1 MLKKILA
8 QISIILIIFSFNSI
22 LAAEKCSPDLE
33 MNKGNTSLNS
43 EIDSSEKG
51 EIFVFFDQ
59 STTMKGFTVDQPGQ
73 ENLYVNIV
81 DDIQQIA
88 ENIGSDIIY
97 QNFGN
102 EIIPMQ
108 DRDVAKVKTPKF
120 YDCSGSSVACNN
132 QSSTIQE
139 IFKIAEEL
147 PEATHI
153 VVTHLS
159 LQDRQ
164 LVGSESKQIRNPLT
178 SILKK
183 GKSIGI
189 IGVMNSYNGT
199 IDSIPQKN
207 GEYIKYLD
215 AESRPFYILV
225 IGNQKNINR
234 IKADIVE
241 NHFSSN
247 QENFKYALITSS
259 PILQNLNVN
268 KLIEETNMPAKLS
281 REDEFNFSYI
291 DDYLPIY
298 RFTGDKNTELKFKI
312 NNDDIIVKGSTG
324 VSNFS
329 ITEKVWTTNK
339 IKCKDIKSWNE
350 ANFGELSTITQNK
363 DELVIDLFTKKPLK
377 KLFRGIR
384 YFYKVDVYAEKPG
397 DSSEKE
403 FSNWS
408 VNSSEIDDF
417 TQTNPVTFKT
427 LNLEKFVSIL
437 NAVSGDTFKK
447 TLIAS
452 FAVNFNLE
460 K

>member
-22 LAAEKCSPDLE
+22 LATEKCSPDLE
-33 MNKGNTSLNS
+33 MNKGNIGLNS

-59 STTMKGFTVDQPGQ
+59 STTMKGFTVNQPGQ

-102 EIIPMQ
+102 EINPMQ

-120 YDCSGSSVACNN
+120 YECSGSSVACNN

-363 DELVIDLFTKKPLK
+363 DELIIDLFTKKPLK

>member
-1 MLKKILA
+1 
-8 QISIILIIFSFNSI
+8 
-22 LAAEKCSPDLE
+22 
-33 MNKGNTSLNS
+33 
-43 EIDSSEKG
+43 
-51 EIFVFFDQ
+51 
-59 STTMKGFTVDQPGQ
+59 
-73 ENLYVNIV
+73 
-81 DDIQQIA
+81 
-88 ENIGSDIIY
+88 
-97 QNFGN
+97 
-102 EIIPMQ
+102 
-108 DRDVAKVKTPKF
+108 
-120 YDCSGSSVACNN
+120 
-132 QSSTIQE
+132 
-139 IFKIAEEL
+139 
-147 PEATHI
+147 
-153 VVTHLS
+153 
-159 LQDRQ
+159 
-164 LVGSESKQIRNPLT
+164 
-178 SILKK
+178 
-183 GKSIGI
+183 
-189 IGVMNSYNGT
+189 
-199 IDSIPQKN
+199 
-207 GEYIKYLD
+207 
-215 AESRPFYILV
+215 
-225 IGNQKNINR
+225 
-234 IKADIVE
+234 
-241 NHFSSN
+241 
-247 QENFKYALITSS
+247 
-259 PILQNLNVN
+259 
-268 KLIEETNMPAKLS
+268 MPAKLS

>member
-102 EIIPMQ
+102 EINPMQ

-164 LVGSESKQIRNPLT
+164 LVGS
-178 SILKK
+178 
-183 GKSIGI
+183 
-189 IGVMNSYNGT
+189 
-199 IDSIPQKN
+199 
-207 GEYIKYLD
+207 
-215 AESRPFYILV
+215 
-225 IGNQKNINR
+225 
-234 IKADIVE
+234 
-241 NHFSSN
+241 
-247 QENFKYALITSS
+247 
-259 PILQNLNVN
+259 
-268 KLIEETNMPAKLS
+268 
-281 REDEFNFSYI
+281 
-291 DDYLPIY
+291 
-298 RFTGDKNTELKFKI
+298 
-312 NNDDIIVKGSTG
+312 
-324 VSNFS
+324 
-329 ITEKVWTTNK
+329 
-339 IKCKDIKSWNE
+339 
-350 ANFGELSTITQNK
+350 
-363 DELVIDLFTKKPLK
+363 
-377 KLFRGIR
+377 
-384 YFYKVDVYAEKPG
+384 
-397 DSSEKE
+397 
-403 FSNWS
+403 
-408 VNSSEIDDF
+408 
-417 TQTNPVTFKT
+417 
-427 LNLEKFVSIL
+427 
-437 NAVSGDTFKK
+437 
-447 TLIAS
+447 
-452 FAVNFNLE
+452 
-460 K
+460 

>member
-102 EIIPMQ
+102 EINPMQ

-241 NHFSSN
+241 NHFSPN

-452 FAVNFNLE
+452 FAVNFNLT